1 MRDDDTKCCPIS
13 HSVVIDLTQRSDRHQ
28 LLQPPELLS
37 ISFETFLP
45 SPPSESSSNPLT
57 PHPPLSLP
65 EWHTPFLSCTCVC
78 MRKSEVE
85 AGVLLA
91 CAPLCLL
98 EQSLLLSQRSRT
110 PASQLTA
117 SQLAPG
123 IRMLGSGWLPH
134 LSSFYMGSGLLN
146 SGLCD
151 YMSSA

>member
-1 MRDDDTKCCPIS
+1 MR
-13 HSVVIDLTQRSDRHQ
+13 R
-28 LLQPPELLS
+28 
-37 ISFETFLP
+37 
-45 SPPSESSSNPLT
+45 
-57 PHPPLSLP
+57 
-65 EWHTPFLSCTCVC
+65 
-78 MRKSEVE
+78 SEVE

-123 IRMLGSGWLPH
+123 IPGLCLPH
-134 LSSFYMGSGLLN
+134 AGIRVAATPVQLLHGFWLLN